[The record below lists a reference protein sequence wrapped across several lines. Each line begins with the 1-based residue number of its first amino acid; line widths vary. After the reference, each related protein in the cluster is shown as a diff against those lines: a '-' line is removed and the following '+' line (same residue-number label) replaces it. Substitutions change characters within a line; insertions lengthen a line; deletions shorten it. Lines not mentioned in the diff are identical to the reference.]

1 MEKRHLNLQQMKQ
14 RALSEADEIMLS
26 SLQKHNDQM
35 QWGSFSWILFKK
47 KKSYNVH
54 FRDNSKIFNMN

>member
-47 KKSYNVH
+47 KK
-54 FRDNSKIFNMN
+54 KL